1 MTYTSTDF
9 TLPEEYKNNTLVMV
23 VKGSKDT
30 TVNEMPTLY
39 HEVLTENHVPN
50 YYYVVE
56 GGAHD
61 EVTWGHGLYNYMR
74 KIFQ

>member
-30 TVNEMPTLY
+30 TVHEMPTLY
-39 HEVLTENHVPN
+39 HEVLTENQVPN

-56 GGAHD
+56 GGDHD